1 MKEVVAK
8 NKKQQQIDTSNWVS
22 DDMRAG
28 EENPKTTNSHTQKID
43 SNLMNFKDFVIDH
56 IKS

>member
-28 EENPKTTNSHTQKID
+28 EENPKNHK
-43 SNLMNFKDFVIDH
+43 L
-56 IKS
+56 